1 MTGVYEYVNQD
12 LSANPL
18 FAKLRNRFMCQ
29 NNCTIGEVMLK
40 RAENDGYKCSP
51 VVSSSVRAK
60 SNFRMTSEYYITRGS
75 SLPSDDRLKSSDSKK
90 KGRGIFV
97 IAILFIICAAMLAYL
112 ILNRVNYVKAAMVE
126 ENAENAANIVAEGEN
141 EQNIALIDSATD
153 NT

>member
-75 SLPSDDRLKSSDSKK
+75 SLPNDATLKSSEKK
-90 KGRGIFV
+90 TKGPGIFA
-97 IAILFIICAAMLAYL
+97 IAALLLICAAMLAYL
-112 ILNRVNYVKAAMVE
+112 VLNRINYVKAAIISEERENTAAVDVSDKYNGEYTDVITE
-126 ENAENAANIVAEGEN
+126 EN
-141 EQNIALIDSATD
+141 Q
-153 NT
+153 